1 MNHLKHS
8 VLLFFTL
15 IPAVFAPASVN
26 ADTVIVL
33 FSDNAKVQFLSNGK
47 NARINTK
54 GKDDYM
60 LVDFKSNSIY
70 AVDPAK
76 KQILNVS
83 ESIPDIGSGK
93 TPEFHLNLKPAGNG
107 PTIAGYATNKYRISA
122 QGADCGTIYGS
133 REALNGTRSVKEM
146 FDTMKT
152 MADNHR
158 KSLGGFA
165 SAIPP
170 CQLARMELA
179 NHVDKI
185 GAPLKT
191 IDKDGRVETEVLSIN
206 HNANV
211 EASNYALPSNY
222 KRISMADKIEE
233 ATRSSQEMDR
243 MQQQMPD
250 MQQMMRQMQETG
262 QLPPEAVEQMKRYEE
277 MMRRR

>member
-1 MNHLKHS
+1 MSHLKS
-8 VLLFFTL
+8 TVLLLSTVVS
-15 IPAVFAPASVN
+15 ATFAPVN
-26 ADTVIVL
+26 LLADTVVVL
-33 FSDNAKVQFLSNGK
+33 FSDNAKVQFLSDGK
-47 NARINTK
+47 HARINTK
-54 GKDDYM
+54 GKDEYM

-76 KQILNVS
+76 KQILNIS
-83 ESIPDIGSGK
+83 ESIPSMGSGK
-93 TPEFHLNLKPAGNG
+93 APAFNLNITPAGNG
-107 PTIAGYATNKYRISA
+107 PAIAGYATSKYRISA
-122 QGADCGTIYGS
+122 QGKDCGTIYGS
-133 REALNGTRSVKEM
+133 KDALNGAGAIKDM
-146 FDTMKT
+146 FNTMKT

-158 KSLGGFA
+158 QSLGGFA

-179 NHVDKI
+179 NHVNSI

-211 EASNYALPSNY
+211 DASNYAMPSNY
-222 KRISMADKIEE
+222 QHISMADKIEE
-233 ATRSSQEMDR
+233 ATRTSQEMDR

-262 QLPPEAVEQMKRYEE
+262 ELPPEAVEQMKRYEE